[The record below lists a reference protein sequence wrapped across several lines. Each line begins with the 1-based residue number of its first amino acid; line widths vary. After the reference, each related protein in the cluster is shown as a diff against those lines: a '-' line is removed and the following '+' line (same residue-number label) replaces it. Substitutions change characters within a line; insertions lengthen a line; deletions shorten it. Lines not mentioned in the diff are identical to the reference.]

1 MTRRVTDQEIMEAFA
16 KAEEAAGGPSEA
28 DQKATMAEVAAA
40 LGVDY
45 ERVRSA
51 VLWNMGMSG

>member
-16 KAEEAAGGPSEA
+16 KAEEAAGGPSVA
-28 DQKATMAEVAAA
+28 DQKAAMRAVADA
-40 LGVDY
+40 LGVTY
-45 ERVRSA
+45 ERVRAA